1 MFHYGGCE
9 DYYNEPHFLEACFL
23 CRKPLAS
30 NSDIFMYR
38 LANFSCNIKLI
49 FNTQMWILFNN
60 TLLYLKVIVFTILW
74 CVRFW
79 WVYWVVVK
87 FCRGNTPFCS
97 KECRQEQ
104 IEIDES
110 KEKSLKLSSS
120 SSSASSSSSTRA
132 IRKSDPNKNSTPNK
146 AVRTGT
152 VAVA

>member
-1 MFHYGGCE
+1 MRSGMFHYGGCE

-38 LANFSCNIKLI
+38 
-49 FNTQMWILFNN
+49 
-60 TLLYLKVIVFTILW
+60 
-74 CVRFW
+74 
-79 WVYWVVVK
+79 
-87 FCRGNTPFCS
+87 GNTPFCS

-120 SSSASSSSSTRA
+120 SSSPSSSSSSSARA
-132 IRKSDPNKNSTPNK
+132 VRKSDPNKNSTPNK

>member
-1 MFHYGGCE
+1 M
-9 DYYNEPHFLEACFL
+9 
-23 CRKPLAS
+23 
-30 NSDIFMYR
+30 
-38 LANFSCNIKLI
+38 
-49 FNTQMWILFNN
+49 
-60 TLLYLKVIVFTILW
+60 
-74 CVRFW
+74 
-79 WVYWVVVK
+79 VK

-132 IRKSDPNKNSTPNK
+132 IRNKSDPNKNSTPNK